1 MSLIDWFAARRKDQF
16 VGKVSQDTD
25 EGDGLWV
32 KCSECSQV
40 AYRKDLISNFNVCS
54 NCGHHNRINSDE
66 RINIISD
73 KNSFE
78 EFDSSLS
85 PTDSLGFK
93 DRRSYADRI
102 KESQA
107 GTGLRDGVVTGICS
121 VNSMP
126 LALAVMDFRFMGGS
140 MGSVVGEKITRIIE
154 RATLENF
161 PILIVCASGGA
172 RMQEGMLSLMQ
183 MAKISGALKKHKEKN
198 LLYMPLLTHPTTGG
212 VTASFAMLGD
222 LILAEPKALIG
233 FAGRRV
239 IEQTLREKLPD
250 NFQTAE
256 YLLEHGFVDV
266 IVKRKDLKDT
276 LTKILKIH
284 GVKEL
289 VKANM

>member
-1 MSLIDWFAARRKDQF
+1 VSLIDWFAARRKDQF

-66 RINIISD
+66 RINIIAD
-73 KNSFE
+73 NNSFE

-85 PTDSLGFK
+85 PTDPLGFK
-93 DRRSYADRI
+93 DRRAYADRI

-198 LLYMPLLTHPTTGG
+198 LLYMPLLTYPTTGG

-266 IVKRKDLKDT
+266 IVKRKDLKNT

-289 VKANM
+289 VKAKM